1 MSKFVYSV
9 CPDDDWPHLETVV
22 ASGILE
28 AEEKV
33 INKYYN
39 MFEIDNNSDDFHEFV
54 EEMNVHGVVI
64 SDLYDIEEL

>member
-1 MSKFVYSV
+1 
-9 CPDDDWPHLETVV
+9 
-22 ASGILE
+22 
-28 AEEKV
+28 
-33 INKYYN
+33 